1 MKMNTE
7 SEQAVP
13 LQNKTAIVTG
23 AARGIGRA
31 IAIVLARQGADVAVA
46 DLKIGKWTGEPY
58 YSLDGRVSGEE
69 EDPGTCDVIRGL
81 GRRSA
86 GYEVD
91 VADSAGVQKLFRS
104 VVDEF
109 GGVDILVNNAAVV
122 VNFTPL
128 ARTKPEAWSREV
140 RVNLDGAFHCIREAI
155 PAMKKK
161 GWGRIVNIASG
172 VAATGGMRQG
182 AYVASKAGLVGL
194 TKATALEVARYG
206 ITCNCLLP
214 GFTDTGLLRDRM
226 PAEVLEEITEA
237 IPCGR
242 LAEAEEVGELVA
254 FLCSDRAAYIQGA
267 EIAIDGGI
275 QLTPFVFPKK
285 I

>member
-1 MKMNTE
+1 MKMNTK
-7 SEQAVP
+7 SEQAMP
-13 LQNKTAIVTG
+13 LEGRTAIVTG

-46 DLKIGKWTGEPY
+46 DLKLGKWTGEPY

-69 EDPGTCDVIRGL
+69 EDPGTCEAIRDM

-91 VADSAGVQKLFRS
+91 VADPAGVKDLFRS
-104 VVDEF
+104 VADEF

-128 ARTKPEAWSREV
+128 ARMKPEAWAREV

-155 PAMKKK
+155 PVMRKK

-194 TKATALEVARYG
+194 TKATALESARYG

-214 GFTDTGLLRDRM
+214 GFADTGLLRDRM
-226 PAEVLEEITEA
+226 PAEVLEEIVEA
-237 IPCGR
+237 IPCRR
-242 LAEAEEVGELVA
+242 LADPVEIGELAA

-275 QLTPFVFPKK
+275 RLTPFVFPKRL
-285 I
+285 